1 MVLIA
6 FRMCGCCVWRIKLQ
20 PMETVDWQHYL
31 SMWVRGVLLC
41 TNENS
46 CMGYPSTNSSCSCHI
61 LPLHMECVL
70 CILQVAARIPSQS
83 HDLPTF
89 SMQPGFLLKVLI
101 YPLSIFSPNS
111 FQVFLFGR
119 DLLSLM
125 APSLMQN

>member
-20 PMETVDWQHYL
+20 PMEIVDWQHYL
-31 SMWVRGVLLC
+31 SMWVRGVLLFM
-41 TNENS
+41 NENS
-46 CMGYPSTNSSCSCHI
+46 CMGYPSTNSSCGCHILPLHCMGYPSTNSSCGCHI

-89 SMQPGFLLKVLI
+89 SMQPGFFLK
-101 YPLSIFSPNS
+101 P
-111 FQVFLFGR
+111 
-119 DLLSLM
+119 
-125 APSLMQN
+125 